1 MVQKSVDP
9 NIEITLF
16 KKLIHTP
23 VGLIGLYSDGVKIV
37 KVHFEEPGS
46 VVETKEEKLPE
57 CLEICAL
64 QLEEYFAGK
73 RSVFELPLA
82 AEGTEF
88 QQKVWRQLMKIPFGK
103 TICYADMAGKLGDPK
118 LIRAAASAN
127 GKNPIAIIIPCHR
140 VIGANGD
147 LVGYAGGL
155 PIKKWLLE
163 HEMKHY
169 SGISQLSI
177 F

>member
-1 MVQKSVDP
+1 MVRKSVDP

-16 KKLIHTP
+16 KKLIYTP
-23 VGLIGLYSDGVKIV
+23 IGPISIFSDGSRIV

-46 VVETKEEKLPE
+46 VIDIKEEKLPE
-57 CLEICAL
+57 CLEICAR
-64 QLEEYFAGK
+64 QLNEYFEGN
-73 RSVFELPLA
+73 RYIFELPLA

-88 QQKVWRQLMKIPFGK
+88 QQTVWRQLMKIPFGK
-103 TICYADMAGKLGDPK
+103 TISYAEMAGRLGDPK

-140 VIGANGD
+140 VIGTNGD

-163 HEMKHY
+163 HEMKNY
-169 SGISQLSI
+169 SGISQLTI

>member
-16 KKLIHTP
+16 KKLIYTQ
-23 VGLIGLYSDGVKIV
+23 VGPISLFSEGSRIV

-46 VVETKEEKLPE
+46 EIETDEKKLPE
-57 CLEICAL
+57 CLENCAR
-64 QLEEYFAGK
+64 QLNEYFEGK
-73 RSVFELPLA
+73 RRDFELPLA
-82 AEGTEF
+82 PEGTEF
-88 QQKVWRQLMKIPFGK
+88 QQKVWRQLIKIPFGK
-103 TICYADMAGKLGDPK
+103 TISYAEMAGRLGDPK

-140 VIGANGD
+140 VIGTNGD

-155 PIKKWLLE
+155 TIKKWLLE
-163 HEMKHY
+163 HEMKNY
-169 SGISQLSI
+169 SGISQLS
-177 F
+177 FF